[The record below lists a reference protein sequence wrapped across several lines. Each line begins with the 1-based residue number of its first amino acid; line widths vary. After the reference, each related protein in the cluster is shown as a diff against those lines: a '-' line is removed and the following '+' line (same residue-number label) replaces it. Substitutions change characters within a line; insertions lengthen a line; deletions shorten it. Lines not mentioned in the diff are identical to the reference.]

1 MQRAWIHNRYLMSAA
16 FFHGISLSGKQP
28 LFLIFIKN
36 GQKDIDFSF
45 YRNNGK
51 ELCVTIE
58 VLKQLGEQRM
68 DDFKNKTGHYP
79 A

>member
-1 MQRAWIHNRYLMSAA
+1 MQRAWIHNRHLMSAA
-16 FFHGISLSGKQP
+16 FSHGISLRGKQP
-28 LFLIFIKN
+28 LSLIFVKN
-36 GQKDIDFSF
+36 RQKDIDFSF

-58 VLKQLGEQRM
+58 VLKQLREQRI